1 MLFVYLMTRARDK
14 KFTIYKDKSKLILN
28 LDKNSLIYG
37 KEDSQAYMLHVT
49 QLYIHI

>member
-1 MLFVYLMTRARDK
+1 MERARDK
-14 KFTIYKDKSKLILN
+14 KFTICKDKSVLILN

-37 KEDSQAYMLHVT
+37 KENSQAYMLNYYN